1 MRSIGFS
8 GLPLAAVLIIAG
20 IVMISPIVAW
30 LLKVMGFVLIVLGI
44 TVALMALLGGRSTTR
59 S

>member
-20 IVMISPIVAW
+20 IVLVSPIVVW
-30 LLKVMGFVLIVLGI
+30 LVKAMGLVLIALGI
-44 TVALMALLGGRSTTR
+44 TVALMTLLGGRSTTR